1 VQKLYNCLQV
11 DIVYLAMLHTGH
23 CAAALLMIAAGK
35 HVLVEK
41 PFAMNEREARKMIK
55 AAKKKVCV
63 PLLRGSC
70 GKSGDGPV
78 VAVDANCSPPF
89 T

>member
-1 VQKLYNCLQV
+1 
-11 DIVYLAMLHTGH
+11 
-23 CAAALLMIAAGK
+23 
-35 HVLVEK
+35 VEK